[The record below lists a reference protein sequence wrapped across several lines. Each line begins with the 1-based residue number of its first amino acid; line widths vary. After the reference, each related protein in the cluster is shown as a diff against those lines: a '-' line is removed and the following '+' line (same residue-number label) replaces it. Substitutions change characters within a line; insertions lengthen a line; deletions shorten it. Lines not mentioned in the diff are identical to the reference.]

1 MNTHDGE
8 NEMTGTEYTNDD
20 REAARRFI
28 GPERTLI
35 SAMLAD
41 TSGHCW
47 GVEELDSLRPTD
59 FADARLGALY
69 GLMLERH
76 GAGRGTDGA
85 SLLPHLGRMD
95 DHGGRPFGPAEI
107 AEIATAGL
115 RATYTAVGGYAREI
129 VEASHLRALDAAG
142 MRIRELVRADVPFE
156 DAFEM
161 ARAEVDGAA
170 SPSAN
175 AALTIA
181 EQHAATLEIISTKS
195 TFRPTP
201 WAALNE
207 LIGGWKPGALYVVGA
222 RPGVGKTLFGLQC
235 GLSMAEYGWAGVN
248 TLEMTKHE
256 MQLRTIAHLAQIP
269 LQALLHHDLSPEQMD
284 RARALGDSV
293 LPDLKMSVD
302 DRSDIRPAQLRNHA
316 RALARRGE
324 LSGMV
329 LDYIGLMPSP
339 RGDRR
344 QRNEIVTEY
353 SRSLKMLAKEMHT
366 PVVAL
371 SQLNRG
377 GIGRGDRRPVLE
389 DLRESGALEQDADVV
404 ILLSVD
410 WDAPDYLT
418 VHVAKHRNGPTGE
431 FVLARR
437 GAYST
442 LDDSDVTPAE
452 LMSLAADKR
461 NGQGVG
467 SESW

>member
-1 MNTHDGE
+1 MTTDLDTHDYE
-8 NEMTGTEYTNDD
+8 NEDTS
-20 REAARRFI
+20 AARRFI

-35 SAMLAD
+35 SAILAD
-41 TSGHCW
+41 PTGRCW
-47 GVEELDSLRPTD
+47 SVEELDTLRPAD
-59 FADARLGALY
+59 FYDVRLGALY
-69 GLMLERH
+69 SLMLEQH
-76 GAGRGTDGA
+76 TAGRGTDGA
-85 SLLPHLGRMD
+85 SLLPHLPRMAS
-95 DHGGRPFGPAEI
+95 HGGRPFNPGDLAEI
-107 AEIATAGL
+107 VTSGL
-115 RATYTAVGGYAREI
+115 RAPYPAVGNYAREI
-129 VEASHLRALDAAG
+129 LEASHLRSLDAAG
-142 MRIRELVRADVPFE
+142 MRIRQLVRDDVPFE
-156 DAFEM
+156 DALEI
-161 ARAEVDGAA
+161 ARTEVDNAA
-170 SPSAN
+170 SASSNP
-175 AALTIA
+175 ALTLA
-181 EQHAATLEIISTKS
+181 EQHAQTLEIISTKS

-201 WAALNE
+201 WAKLNE

-235 GLSMAEYGWAGVN
+235 ALSMAEYGWAGMN

-269 LQALLHHDLSPEQMD
+269 LQALLHHDLSREQMH
-284 RARALGDSV
+284 RARELGAHV
-293 LPDLKMSVD
+293 LPDLHLSVD

-316 RALARRGE
+316 RSLARRGE
-324 LSGMV
+324 LAGMV

-344 QRNEIVTEY
+344 QRQEIVTEY

-377 GIGRGDRRPVLE
+377 SIGRGDRRPVLE

-410 WDAPDYLT
+410 WDAPGYLT

-431 FVLARR
+431 FVLERR

-442 LDDSDVTPAE
+442 LADSDMTPAE
-452 LMSLAADKR
+452 VMSLAADTR
-461 NGQGVG
+461 AGHGVG
-467 SESW
+467 ADSW

>member
-1 MNTHDGE
+1 MSDHDYAQE
-8 NEMTGTEYTNDD
+8 ESEH
-20 REAARRFI
+20 ARRFI

-35 SAMLAD
+35 SAILAD
-41 TSGHCW
+41 TSGRCW
-47 GVEELDSLRPTD
+47 AIEELDDLRPAD

-69 GLMLERH
+69 ALMLDRH
-76 GAGRGTDGA
+76 HDGRGTDGA
-85 SLLPHLGRMD
+85 SLMPHLARMATYD
-95 DHGGRPFGPAEI
+95 ARPFDPSELAEMATTGI
-107 AEIATAGL
+107 AATFSSVGN
-115 RATYTAVGGYAREI
+115 YTREVI
-129 VEASHLRALDAAG
+129 EASHLRALDTAG

-161 ARAEVDGAA
+161 ARGEVDGATTA
-170 SPSAN
+170 SRN

-181 EQHAATLEIISTKS
+181 EQHAQTLEILSTKT

-201 WAALNE
+201 WRALND

-222 RPGVGKTLFGLQC
+222 RPGVGKTLWGLQSA
-235 GLSMAEYGWAGVN
+235 LSMAEYGWAGMN

-256 MQLRTIAHLAQIP
+256 MQMRTIAHLAQIP
-269 LQALLHHDLSPEQMD
+269 LGALLHHDLSRDQMD
-284 RARALGDSV
+284 RARALGTDV
-293 LPDLKMSVD
+293 LPHLNLSVD

-316 RALARRGE
+316 RSLARRGD
-324 LSGMV
+324 LAGMV

-344 QRNEIVTEY
+344 QRQEIVTEY
-353 SRSLKMLAKEMHT
+353 SRSLKMLAKEMAT
-366 PVVAL
+366 PVMAL

-431 FVLARR
+431 FVLERR

-442 LDDSDVTPAE
+442 LSDSDLTPSE
-452 LMSLAADKR
+452 LMSLANDKR
-461 NGQGVG
+461 SAIGAG